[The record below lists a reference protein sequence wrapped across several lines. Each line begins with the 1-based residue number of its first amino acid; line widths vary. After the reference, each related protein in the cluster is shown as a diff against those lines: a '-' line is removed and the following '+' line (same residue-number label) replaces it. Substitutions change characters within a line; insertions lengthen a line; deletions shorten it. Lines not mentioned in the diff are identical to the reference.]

1 MSSPEFRNH
10 PVYQKALEIFKVS
23 RAIACSISDNRNLL
37 EIENSADI
45 NHKVAGE
52 IVTDSLSLVP
62 KLALYQNTS
71 NPLLRMKR
79 AKKIQ
84 KAARNILLKCKRM
97 EYNGIKEK
105 EFLSLLTSE
114 IQQFNRLFAE
124 WTYNL
129 QLKNR
134 TN

>member
-1 MSSPEFRNH
+1 MSSPELRNL

-23 RAIACSISDNRNLL
+23 KAIAFSISENRNIL
-37 EIENSADI
+37 EMENSADM
-45 NHKVAGE
+45 NHRFAGE
-52 IVTDSLSLVP
+52 IVSDSLSLLP
-62 KLALYQNTS
+62 KLALFQNTS
-71 NPLLRMKR
+71 SHSLRLKR

-84 KAARNILLKCKRM
+84 KTARNILLKCKRM
-97 EYNGIKEK
+97 EYNGVKEK
-105 EFLSLLTSE
+105 EFLYLLYSE

-134 TN
+134 AN